1 MEEAM
6 SPTEHSHYGTGDR
19 VKLPNLTDE
28 EVNWQGLED
37 LYSINESLYELRPD
51 YSPSPDNWANF
62 EKEVDYMFALLLDLN
77 KHNRTQ
83 TLDDSTLPEL
93 GSGAGGGLDEGS
105 GDLWPA
111 FITEVQT
118 TASTLRTTT
127 PDLSTTLAAAQS
139 PIPLQDSTLRTQ
151 VNELPESVHSNPSP
165 SVKLPSVNSAPV
177 WTQLEDIEVEEGF
190 SGNGLTELE
199 TRHDHL
205 LRTHNSL
212 QPQPTGQVLRLDEE
226 EDIFQAQGYLPFAP
240 QPVRPTGKA
249 SACTDQAGALHSA
262 PSGQTSALHSAR
274 TGQTSALHSAG
285 QTSALHSV
293 GAVLTVDFEGSGS
306 SSQPSAQTL

>member
-6 SPTEHSHYGTGDR
+6 SPTEHSHYGTDDR

-37 LYSINESLYELRPD
+37 LYSINESLYEHRPD

-93 GSGAGGGLDEGS
+93 GSGAGGGLGEGS
-105 GDLWPA
+105 GDLWPP
-111 FITEVQT
+111 FITEVQ
-118 TASTLRTTT
+118 STPSPLRITT
-127 PDLSTTLAAAQS
+127 PVLSTTLPAAQS
-139 PIPLQDSTLRTQ
+139 PSPLLRT
-151 VNELPESVHSNPSP
+151 VNELPESGRTKPSP
-165 SVKLPSVNSAPV
+165 SVKSASVHSAPV
-177 WTQLEDIEVEEGF
+177 WRQLEDIEIEEGF
-190 SGNGLTELE
+190 SGNGLTEFE

-212 QPQPTGQVLRLDEE
+212 QSQPRGPVLQLDQE
-226 EDIFQAQGYLPFAP
+226 EDIFRAQGYLPYSP
-240 QPVRPTGKA
+240 PLVKN
-249 SACTDQAGALHSA
+249 SA
-262 PSGQTSALHSAR
+262 P
-274 TGQTSALHSAG
+274 TGQTSALHSME
-285 QTSALHSV
+285 
-293 GAVLTVDFEGSGS
+293 AVLTVDFEGSGS
-306 SSQPSAQTL
+306 SPHFSAQTL

>member
-6 SPTEHSHYGTGDR
+6 SPTEHSHYGTDDR

-83 TLDDSTLPEL
+83 TLDDFTLPEL
-93 GSGAGGGLDEGS
+93 GSGAGGGLEEGS

-111 FITEVQT
+111 FITDAQT
-118 TASTLRTTT
+118 TSSPLKTTI
-127 PDLSTTLAAAQS
+127 PALSTPRPAAQS
-139 PIPLQDSTLRTQ
+139 LLEPQDDALRTQ
-151 VNELPESVHSNPSP
+151 ANELPENKPPSPSP
-165 SVKLPSVNSAPV
+165 SVQSASVHSAPV
-177 WTQLEDIEVEEGF
+177 CTQLEDIEVEEGF

-212 QPQPTGQVLRLDEE
+212 QQSQHRGPALHLDQEEE
-226 EDIFQAQGYLPFAP
+226 EDIFQAQGYLPFSP
-240 QPVRPTGKA
+240 HTVRPTEKE
-249 SACTDQAGALHSA
+249 SAPFRQSGTQHSS
-262 PSGQTSALHSAR
+262 PSGQTR
-274 TGQTSALHSAG
+274 
-285 QTSALHSV
+285 ALHSV

-306 SSQPSAQTL
+306 SPQLSTQTL